1 MMRPALVHMEET
13 NTKLSPSEKQTLRYI
28 AEGDRLA
35 NEMDWI
41 ALQRLKKLGL
51 IEDRGSGFAL
61 TKEGQRAMRLQGSGS

>member
-1 MMRPALVHMEET
+1 MEEPKI
-13 NTKLSPSEKQTLRYI
+13 KLSPSERQTLQYI

-51 IEDRGSGFAL
+51 IEERGSGYVL
-61 TKEGQRAMRLQGSGS
+61 TKEGGRVLSGG